1 MSKSVAVAIA
11 AFVLSGVSAM
21 ATPILSG
28 AYTLTARDFCQ
39 QRLIADFN
47 GSGMVDALNFSNGD
61 VPSGQVLL
69 TVKFT
74 PSKSKAMFAGFLDE
88 GTSLLLQATGSQNSN
103 QGTLLNEQTQSG
115 SAGYSNTDTTLTIN
129 GQTFNAIY
137 GQIDKNGVAH
147 TVAYMGLYTNGNP
160 PDTCSEQGEATRQ

>member
-1 MSKSVAVAIA
+1 MSKSIA
-11 AFVLSGVSAM
+11 AAFAALVLSCASAA

-39 QRLIADFN
+39 QRLIADYN
-47 GSGMVDALNFSNGD
+47 VSGMVDALNFSNGD
-61 VPSGQVLL
+61 VPSAQTLL

-88 GTSLLLQATGSQNSN
+88 GTSLLLQATGSQNN
-103 QGTLLNEQTQSG
+103 NEGTLLNEQSQSG
-115 SAGYSNTDTTLTIN
+115 SASYSNTDTTVTIN
-129 GQTFNAIY
+129 GRTFNAIY

-147 TVAYMGLYTNGNP
+147 TMSYMGLYTNGDP